1 MYDLTKLLMEKP
13 GNGFP
18 FPVNFVTFPE
28 TSGQIS
34 SKQVFVVGVDL
45 ISWQIS
51 LDLQLFDEFF
61 CTSNLFKA
69 PPGLRHVTLGQQQ
82 DSSRGRGFDFLA
94 DFVGPPVI

>member
-1 MYDLTKLLMEKP
+1 MDNEWDLLP
-13 GNGFP
+13 SGPP
-18 FPVNFVTFPE
+18 FPVDFVTFPE

-69 PPGLRHVTLGQQQ
+69 PPGLRHVTACRLQ
-82 DSSRGRGFDFLA
+82 SCYVTFVLISNCSFLT
-94 DFVGPPVI
+94 